1 MPYVTADRSLPR
13 SLDVQI
19 SLSRPQ
25 AELRTNLTIACL
37 ACEDLGFLPNSS
49 RLRLYSSLAAVED
62 DFAAGTEAYLGAS
75 AFFAQTPRAPTMA
88 IGEVFLDAQ
97 PARLVSPALTAA
109 QIATLAAVTTGS
121 MVVSWADGSDDDTLI
136 FSGMDFTGVTT
147 LAGIAAVIN
156 NHLGSDPDVICGVK
170 TLPGGSA
177 RLTLSTVA
185 EGSDKTIAYPVAHS
199 GGVFVGTMLGWT
211 VAGSCIRLAGYT
223 PIGIADE
230 LSSIANAA
238 LALDKYLYGWALG
251 ASLRTVEI
259 QTAAAAW
266 ALGRVAMMGLCC
278 NDPNA
283 LDSSLEADI
292 GPIVSAT
299 SNKRVEI
306 EYHDN
311 PQYYPEMSTL
321 AYMLSVNYRIQDST
335 VTAKFKTK
343 PGITTVQLT
352 ETQWATL
359 QAKGYNTYTA
369 IGNNARTHRD
379 GTTDEVGWYMDTVIN
394 LDNFVEDLSVNVF
407 NVFLRNKK
415 IPYTRHGQMLLVDA
429 CKDVGYLYVYN
440 GTFAD
445 RDILDTTK
453 KSGFTTVPA
462 VQVIPTP
469 IQNMLAS
476 DRSARIGP
484 PIEMVVQEAGAIHS
498 IAINAE
504 IVS

>member
-1 MPYVTADRSLPR
+1 
-13 SLDVQI
+13 
-19 SLSRPQ
+19 
-25 AELRTNLTIACL
+25 
-37 ACEDLGFLPNSS
+37 LGFLPNSS

-75 AFFAQTPRAPTMA
+75 AFFAQTTRAPTMA
-88 IGEVFLDAQ
+88 IGEVFLDVQ
-97 PARLVSPALTAA
+97 PARLVSPALTSA
-109 QIATLAAVTTGS
+109 QIAVLAAVTTGS
-121 MVVSWADGSDDDTLI
+121 MVISWADGSDDDTLI

-156 NHLGSDPDVICGVK
+156 NHLGSDPDVICSVK
-170 TLPGGSA
+170 TLPGGSS
-177 RLTLSTVA
+177 RLALSTVA
-185 EGSDKTIAYPVAHS
+185 EGDAKTISYPIAHS
-199 GGVFVGTMLGWT
+199 GGVFVGDMLGWT
-211 VAGSCIRLAGYT
+211 VAGSVTKLAGYT

-266 ALGRVAMMGLCC
+266 ALGRTAMMVLCS
-278 NDPNA
+278 NDPDA
-283 LDSSLEADI
+283 LDSGITSDI
-292 GPIVSAT
+292 GSVLSA
-299 SNKRVEI
+299 SGNKRAVCV
-306 EYHDN
+306 YHDN
-311 PQYYPEMSTL
+311 AQRYPDVSIL
-321 AYMLSVNYRIQDST
+321 AYMLHVNYRIQDST
-335 VTAKFKTK
+335 VTAKFKVLT
-343 PGITTVQLT
+343 GIETVQLT

-369 IGNNARTHRD
+369 IGNNARTYRD
-379 GTTDEVGWYMDTVIN
+379 GTTDEVGWFMDTVIN

-407 NVFLRNKK
+407 NVFLRDKK
-415 IPYTRHGQMLLVDA
+415 IPYTRQGQMLLVDA

-498 IAINAE
+498 IAINCE
-504 IVS
+504 IIS